1 MNEDIIKGSFTRYVE
16 KALKRSKRDYIKKQQ
31 RWERMEVPAEVEPLD
46 SKEETGEEV
55 ETALVKAPEEM
66 PWEAEM
72 IKISMRVCLG
82 EPLWTAFSCLTDFE
96 VLVVFAKV
104 YRGFTFAEIGM
115 VMGEKAEKIA
125 SSYSYAR
132 KKMKKGWK
140 KE

>member
-16 KALKRSKRDYIKKQQ
+16 TALKRSKRDYIKKQQ
-31 RWERMEVPAEVEPLD
+31 KRERMEVPAEMKLLN
-46 SKEETGEEV
+46 SIEETGEELDA
-55 ETALVKAPEEM
+55 ALLKAPEEI
-66 PWEAEM
+66 PWEAGM
-72 IKISMRVCLG
+72 IKTSMRVCLG

-104 YRGFTFAEIGM
+104 YRRFTFAEIGM

-132 KKMKKGWK
+132 KKMKKGWE

>member
-16 KALKRSKRDYIKKQQ
+16 TALKRSKRDYIKKQQ
-31 RWERMEVPAEVEPLD
+31 KRERMEVPAEMEPLN
-46 SKEETGEEV
+46 SIEETGEELDA
-55 ETALVKAPEEM
+55 ALLKAPEEI
-66 PWEAEM
+66 PWEAGM
-72 IKISMRVCLG
+72 IKNSMRVCLG

-104 YRGFTFAEIGM
+104 YRRFTFAEIGM

-132 KKMKKGWK
+132 KKMKKGWE

>member
-1 MNEDIIKGSFTRYVE
+1 
-16 KALKRSKRDYIKKQQ
+16 
-31 RWERMEVPAEVEPLD
+31 
-46 SKEETGEEV
+46 
-55 ETALVKAPEEM
+55 
-66 PWEAEM
+66 M
-72 IKISMRVCLG
+72 IKTSMRVCLG
-82 EPLWTAFSCLTDFE
+82 ELLWTAFSCLMDFE

-115 VMGEKAEKIA
+115 VMGEKVEKIA